1 MGQSPNIYQRM
12 LAVQRAVSYIQ
23 KEDKRVDN
31 KYRFVSHDAV
41 ARKTRQ
47 PLIDNGVYF
56 QPVVSKCEREIVAIG
71 DKKYPMTIVEL
82 DSHFVNTD
90 NPEDRI
96 TIRTIGYGIDTQDK
110 GAGKAMSYAV
120 KYALLKGLN
129 LETGE
134 DPDQDDYDREEEKP
148 KATRKATPKDNND
161 PDVNARL
168 DKAVAAYAAL
178 GMGIKV
184 ADMEA
189 HLGPFEEWGPVTL
202 QVLTAAY
209 NDVKHGREFGEAID
223 SKLRMLERE
232 EE

>member
-23 KEDKRVDN
+23 KEDRKVN
-31 KYRFVSHDAV
+31 NQYRFVSHDAV
-41 ARKTRQ
+41 AKKTRQ

-56 QPVVSKCEREIVAIG
+56 QPVVTQCERDG
-71 DKKYPMTIVEL
+71 NMTIVTME
-82 DSHFVNTD
+82 SHFVNSD
-90 NPEDRI
+90 APDDRI
-96 TIRTIGYGIDTQDK
+96 TIRTVGYGIDPQDK

-134 DPDQDDYDREEEKP
+134 DPDQDDYDREEPQP
-148 KATRKATPKDNND
+148 KATRKATPKDNNE

-178 GMGIKV
+178 GTGIKV

-209 NDVKHGREFGEAID
+209 NDVKRGREFGEAID